1 MNDDS
6 SANAGLQHLVS
17 VGIPTYSRPG
27 GLRRTLEC
35 ITGQTYGN
43 LEIIVSDNASLG
55 NETESVMREFMAH
68 DHRIQFYQQPE
79 NRGPLFNF
87 QFVLEKAS
95 GEYFMWAADDDA
107 WDTEFVETLMRQF
120 QLSDSSIVAIASEA
134 QYTVGGKPQPFFRE
148 GVPFYSD
155 LYDSAFERIRHMLL
169 FNYGNLFY
177 SIFKKSS
184 LSKNGRTVFDIFK
197 THSLNEIPIFI
208 KVAESGNWKVLPEV
222 LLYKEAPY
230 ATYLQAKW
238 EMEGGR
244 GPEKTWRH
252 PFSMLKSAGYHVDA
266 FKAIRENILQLESV
280 THMERQQ
287 LTRLA
292 ARLLLKH
299 YFQLLL
305 NTKNVDICHA
315 HL

>member
-1 MNDDS
+1 MNDVR
-6 SANAGLQHLVS
+6 SANAEFQPLVS
-17 VGIPTYSRPG
+17 VGIPTYSRPE
-27 GLRRTLEC
+27 GLRRTLNC
-35 ITGQTYGN
+35 ITGQTYRN
-43 LEIIVSDNASLG
+43 LEVIVSDNASLG
-55 NETESVMREFMAH
+55 EETINVVNEFMTN
-68 DHRIQFYQQPE
+68 DRRIQCYRQPK
-79 NRGPLFNF
+79 NRGPFFNF
-87 QFVLEKAS
+87 QFVLERAS

-107 WDTEFVETLMRQF
+107 WDAEFVETLMRQF
-120 QLSDSSIVAIASEA
+120 ELSDNSVVAVAAEA
-134 QYTVGGKPQPFFRE
+134 QYTVGGQPQPFFRE
-148 GVPFYSD
+148 GAPFYSM
-155 LYDSAFERIRHMLL
+155 LYDSAFERMRHILL

-177 SIFKKSS
+177 SIFRRST
-184 LSKNGRTVFDIFK
+184 LLKNGKTVFDLIK
-197 THSLNEIPIFI
+197 TPSLNEIPIFI
-208 KVAESGNWKVLPEV
+208 QVAERGNWKVVPEA

-230 ATYLQAKW
+230 STYLHAKW
-238 EMEGGR
+238 EMDGGR

-266 FKAIRENILQLESV
+266 FKAIRESILQLESV

-292 ARLLLKH
+292 AKLLLKH

>member
-6 SANAGLQHLVS
+6 SANAELQPLVS

-43 LEIIVSDNASLG
+43 LEIIVSDNASPV

-134 QYTVGGKPQPFFRE
+134 QYTVGGKPQPFFCE
-148 GVPFYSD
+148 GAPFYSD

-184 LSKNGRTVFDIFK
+184 LSKNGRTVFDLFK
-197 THSLNEIPIFI
+197 AHSLNEIPIFI

-222 LLYKEAPY
+222 LLYKEAPH

-238 EMEGGR
+238 EMVGGG
-244 GPEKTWRH
+244 GPRKTWRH
-252 PFSMLKSAGYHVDA
+252 PFSLIKSAGYHWA
-266 FKAIRENILQLESV
+266 AYNAIQESISQLDSV
-280 THMERQQ
+280 THIERQK
-287 LTRLA
+287 LA
-292 ARLLLKH
+292 KLARQILLKH
-299 YFQLLL
+299 YVQLI
-305 NTKNVDICHA
+305 KNEKNA
-315 HL
+315 GLPA

>member
-1 MNDDS
+1 VNDDS
-6 SANAGLQHLVS
+6 SANAELQPLVS

-43 LEIIVSDNASLG
+43 LEIIVSDNASPV
-55 NETESVMREFMAH
+55 NEIESVMREFMAH

-107 WDTEFVETLMRQF
+107 WDAEFVATLMRQF

-134 QYTVGGKPQPFFRE
+134 QYTVGGKPQPFFCE
-148 GVPFYSD
+148 GAPFYSD

-184 LSKNGRTVFDIFK
+184 LSKNGRTVFDLFK

-222 LLYKEAPY
+222 LLYKEAPHR
-230 ATYLQAKW
+230 TYLQAKW
-238 EMEGGR
+238 EMAGGL
-244 GPEKTWRH
+244 GPRKTWRH
-252 PFSMLKSAGYHVDA
+252 PFSLIKSAGYHWAA
-266 FKAIRENILQLESV
+266 FNAIRESISQLDSV
-280 THMERQQ
+280 PHIERQ
-287 LTRLA
+287 RLVKL
-292 ARLLLKH
+292 ARQILLKH
-299 YFQLLL
+299 YVQLIK
-305 NTKNVDICHA
+305 NEKNVA
-315 HL
+315 LPA

>member
-1 MNDDS
+1 
-6 SANAGLQHLVS
+6 
-17 VGIPTYSRPG
+17 
-27 GLRRTLEC
+27 
-35 ITGQTYGN
+35 
-43 LEIIVSDNASLG
+43 
-55 NETESVMREFMAH
+55 
-68 DHRIQFYQQPE
+68 
-79 NRGPLFNF
+79 
-87 QFVLEKAS
+87 
-95 GEYFMWAADDDA
+95 MWAADDDA
-107 WDTEFVETLMRQF
+107 WDAEFVATLMRQF
-120 QLSDSSIVAIASEA
+120 ELSDSSIIAIASEA

-238 EMEGGR
+238 EMAGGVGLR
-244 GPEKTWRH
+244 KTWRH
-252 PFSMLKSAGYHVDA
+252 PFSLIKSAGYHWAA
-266 FKAIRENILQLESV
+266 FNAILESISRLDSL
-280 THMERQQ
+280 THVERQ
-287 LTRLA
+287 RLA
-292 ARLLLKH
+292 KLARQLLLKH
-299 YFQLLL
+299 YMQLI
-305 NTKNVDICHA
+305 KNSKKAVQP
-315 HL
+315 L